1 MQLSL
6 KTILYK
12 PSKVQLWAEFVLF
25 FIAFPFSFL
34 TQFYKEFPLM
44 LVLILLGLLIFF
56 FLYFDKSFDNK
67 LFFRYKVSRRIY
79 MRIAIV
85 FLISAAVMTL
95 MIWYIDSSKLFLLI
109 KKRPWLLLL
118 ISVFYP
124 LFSVVPQ
131 GLAYRALFFHRYGRL
146 FNSEIIRIIAAAAI
160 FSLGHI
166 LYKNAFVLLL
176 TFVGGLLFA
185 YRYRQTNSLAVSVLE
200 HSLLGIW
207 LFACGLG
214 TFFVSSMIE

>member
-6 KTILYK
+6 KTVLHN
-12 PSKVQLWAEFVLF
+12 PSKVQLWAEFILF

-146 FNSEIIRIIAAAAI
+146 FNSEIIRIIVAAAI

>member
-1 MQLSL
+1 
-6 KTILYK
+6 
-12 PSKVQLWAEFVLF
+12 
-25 FIAFPFSFL
+25 
-34 TQFYKEFPLM
+34 M
-44 LVLILLGLLIFF
+44 LVLIILGLLIFF

-146 FNSEIIRIIAAAAI
+146 FNSEIIRIIVAAAI

-176 TFVGGLLFA
+176 TFIGGLLFA

-200 HSLLGIW
+200 HSLLGVW